1 MNFDER
7 AIVVSGGSGGIGFAA
22 ATFLLER
29 GGRVALIDSV
39 APNAAQKVS
48 LSNYGER
55 AIALVSDVTRRE
67 DVERAVQAAW
77 DGFGRI
83 DGLVNCAG
91 VDRHH
96 DFMDLRDEEFA
107 DILDINVLGS
117 FRLSQAVARRMI
129 DSRTASRSSCSIV
142 HLSSVNALVATATH
156 LAYATSK
163 GAIAQM
169 TRAMAVEL
177 APHNVRVNAVG
188 PGTVRTPMLDD
199 LLKLKPDAM
208 TSILRRTPLGRLAEP
223 IEVAA
228 VIGFLLSDHASFITG
243 QTIYVDGGRTVQNLT
258 L

>member
-1 MNFDER
+1 
-7 AIVVSGGSGGIGFAA
+7 
-22 ATFLLER
+22 
-29 GGRVALIDSV
+29 
-39 APNAAQKVS
+39 
-48 LSNYGER
+48 
-55 AIALVSDVTRRE
+55 
-67 DVERAVQAAW
+67 
-77 DGFGRI
+77 
-83 DGLVNCAG
+83 
-91 VDRHH
+91 
-96 DFMDLRDEEFA
+96 MDLRDDEFA

-129 DSRTASRSSCSIV
+129 DSRTAGRSSCSIV

-177 APHNVRVNAVG
+177 GPHNVRVNAVG

-199 LLKLKPDAM
+199 LLKLKPDTM
-208 TSILRRTPLGRLAEP
+208 INILRRTPLGRLAEP